1 MYNFINIIEPQYKL
15 AICEL
20 YHPYFHGN
28 INDDNIV
35 LKNYI
40 YNSYLCFYIIGNDEL
55 YDQDLYPTDN
65 TGPWGLNR
73 RRRWS
78 DVNHP
83 SIRNY
88 YNIVKNYKLE
98 IVQMIYLNTGHQICI
113 PKTFWLK
120 IIQRKYKNYYKK
132 LQERIR
138 RAKHPKA
145 LFKRQITGKRF

>member
-1 MYNFINIIEPQYKL
+1 MNEFVELIEPDYQL

-20 YHPYFHGN
+20 YHPYFHGDLN
-28 INDDNIV
+28 DDDNI
-35 LKNYI
+35 LKNYL
-40 YNSYLCFYIIGNDEL
+40 YNSYLCAYAIEDGEL
-55 YDQDLYPTDN
+55 YDQDLYPMDN
-65 TGPWGLNR
+65 AGPWGLSR
-73 RRRWS
+73 ERLWP
-78 DVNHP
+78 DVKHP

-88 YNIVKNYKLE
+88 YNIVKKYKLE

-132 LQERIR
+132 LQERIV

-145 LFKRQITGKRF
+145 LLRRQITGKLF

>member
-1 MYNFINIIEPQYKL
+1 MNDFVELIEPKYKL

-20 YHPYFHGN
+20 YHPYFHGDL
-28 INDDNIV
+28 NDEDNKV
-35 LKNYI
+35 KNYL
-40 YNSYLCFYIIGNDEL
+40 YNSYLCAYTIEEDEL
-55 YDQDLYPTDN
+55 YDLYPWRSHER
-65 TGPWGLNR
+65 PWGLPLER
-73 RRRWS
+73 SWP
-78 DVNHP
+78 DVKHP

-88 YNIVKNYKLE
+88 NHIVKKYALD
-98 IVQMIYLNTGHQICI
+98 IVQMIHLNTGHQMCI

>member
-1 MYNFINIIEPQYKL
+1 MNDFVELIEPKYKL

-20 YHPYFHGN
+20 YHPYFHGDL
-28 INDDNIV
+28 NDEDNKV
-35 LKNYI
+35 KNYL
-40 YNSYLCFYIIGNDEL
+40 YNSYLCEYTVEVDEL
-55 YDQDLYPTDN
+55 YDLYPWRSHER
-65 TGPWGLNR
+65 PWGLPLER
-73 RRRWS
+73 SWP
-78 DVNHP
+78 DVKHP

-88 YNIVKNYKLE
+88 HNIVKKYALE
-98 IVQMIYLNTGHQICI
+98 IVQMIHINTGHQMCI